1 MLRMAGK
8 KLWDTNA
15 WRRACTLRAAALAGG
30 LGFIVFWRVCMCSF
44 FSFSQ
49 HFNISVFYS
58 KLTKIFAELVKKQ
71 NTFTDKSSKSDKVN
85 LS

>member
-1 MLRMAGK
+1 MKGDKNVLRMAGK

-44 FSFSQ
+44 FHFLSILIFLFS
-49 HFNISVFYS
+49 I
-58 KLTKIFAELVKKQ
+58 Q
-71 NTFTDKSSKSDKVN
+71 N
-85 LS
+85 